1 MEKTRFEPFAAGE
14 LRVLRMACYEAG
26 AAFGDPGHTAEDRAT
41 LDDLAVEI
49 IGELKK
55 KTAAEA
61 AAPKEI
67 QIAMQVEKTVVDQP
81 EKPLTFA
88 FDFGL
93 PRVVNPEVQIVA
105 PEKPNPAPE
114 KPESAKRSA
123 PSRRPAAPR
132 VSTSRPSGLP
142 IPARTRNQRGRKST
156 PAFFTSA
163 ARSAAR
169 NAAFAQK
176 RPFLLHTAASA
187 AHRHPSATCA
197 RSRFGVSAAPATAT
211 SPTIQDPAFDMPCL
225 ACEAPVALE
234 WNEHKGRYQPMNSEP
249 PKVRKGRKSTKS
261 KGENTQ

>member
-123 PSRRPAAPR
+123 PSRRPR
-132 VSTSRPSGLP
+132 RP
-142 IPARTRNQRGRKST
+142 A
-156 PAFFTSA
+156 
-163 ARSAAR
+163 
-169 NAAFAQK
+169 
-176 RPFLLHTAASA
+176 
-187 AHRHPSATCA
+187 
-197 RSRFGVSAAPATAT
+197 
-211 SPTIQDPAFDMPCL
+211 
-225 ACEAPVALE
+225 
-234 WNEHKGRYQPMNSEP
+234 
-249 PKVRKGRKSTKS
+249 
-261 KGENTQ
+261 

>member
-114 KPESAKRSA
+114 TGVCKALGA
-123 PSRRPAAPR
+123 FPAARGAPR
-132 VSTSRPSGLP
+132 EYKPGPVACRYRQGRGTNGAEKVHRLSLHPLPEVRPG
-142 IPARTRNQRGRKST
+142 TRLCANS
-156 PAFFTSA
+156 
-163 ARSAAR
+163 
-169 NAAFAQK
+169 
-176 RPFLLHTAASA
+176 PFLLHTAASA

-211 SPTIQDPAFDMPCL
+211 SPTFRTRLLICL
-225 ACEAPVALE
+225 ALPVRRPWPL
-234 WNEHKGRYQPMNSEP
+234 NGTN
-249 PKVRKGRKSTKS
+249 TKAVIS
-261 KGENTQ
+261 P